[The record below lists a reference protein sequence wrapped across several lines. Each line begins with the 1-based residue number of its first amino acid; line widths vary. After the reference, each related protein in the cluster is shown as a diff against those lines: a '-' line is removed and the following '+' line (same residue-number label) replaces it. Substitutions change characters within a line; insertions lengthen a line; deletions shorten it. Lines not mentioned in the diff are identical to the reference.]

1 MEGNNPE
8 SYAGIGAFV
17 PRTARDRDMWDRLV
31 AFCDKEP
38 KAFERDP
45 ATSHVTGSAFV
56 LSADRASVLL
66 THHRKLDRWFQ
77 LGGHCD
83 GLADAHFTAWKEAY
97 EESGLRRIRPLSDR
111 VIDVDIHAIPQNPRE
126 VGHWHYDVRYLFQAE
141 AGEPQSSA
149 ESKAL
154 AWVPLNRLSDVTD
167 LEGVLILPE
176 KLEQFLSDHC

>member
-17 PRTARDRDMWDRLV
+17 PRTARDRDMWGRLV

-56 LSADRASVLL
+56 LSADRVSVLL

-126 VGHWHYDVRYLFQAE
+126 V
-141 AGEPQSSA
+141 
-149 ESKAL
+149 
-154 AWVPLNRLSDVTD
+154 
-167 LEGVLILPE
+167 
-176 KLEQFLSDHC
+176 